1 MSLPPISPSEAPM
14 LPSPSLVGVIAASIA
29 NGTHGIVR
37 QPTAAL
43 TNAVGAYVLKRIIT
57 DVGGFSAP
65 DFFGEHPI
73 CPVCL
78 EHLDGMEQARIDGCR
93 HTLCR
98 PCLLAIDA
106 TTVNGSPRCPL
117 CRASIVAYSVQAAGD
132 TGWTPGPGLRTRPSP
147 SAYRNGPQAVARHFQ
162 RSNAGTFPYPPL
174 GRPAPL
180 EVKEAE
186 PPSVLPSVPRTPGP
200 RQQRDMVLRVGVTPL
215 ADGGKTLVTLATD
228 GDPSGPFDAILLV
241 DVSASMGPH
250 IARYKQVVDGIL
262 GGLPDHARAT
272 VVTFSSDPRQRN
284 PLQPLTPDSRRA
296 IAIAVD
302 DIEADGCTNLA
313 DAIRFCHRILQQ
325 AGDLSDDTALVLFTD
340 GDASGS
346 AQQANRALPAL
357 RREFPDVGVVLV
369 TAGAGIRAE
378 TRHTIIDKG
387 EGYFHDPLAEGS
399 DPSTVVAEILSSLRR
414 GNVQGTNLLLEYSRA
429 EGGGE
434 LIAPPQFSCSLASGT
449 ATCMLPQV
457 RGGVTTNILL
467 PSRPTSVTVD
477 GLRVEVE
484 DQLPTAETADLVR
497 RMEVGRR
504 IDDILAPHSDVAPLD
519 RAALVRALRSEI
531 AGAPSDSI
539 SPAARNELLQAAE
552 DALLIVDAP
561 AAASVNVVN
570 AAVSRTVSGINRSM
584 TKSNKSSQ

>member
-1 MSLPPISPSEAPM
+1 MSSPPISPSEAPV

-29 NGTHGIVR
+29 NGTHGLASRIVR

-43 TNAVGAYVLKRIIT
+43 TNAVGAYVLKRTIT

-78 EHLDGMEQARIDGCR
+78 EHLDGMEQVRIDGCR
-93 HTLCR
+93 HPLCR

-132 TGWTPGPGLRTRPSP
+132 NGWTPGPGLRTRPSP
-147 SAYRNGPQAVARHFQ
+147 SAYGPVTRRIQ
-162 RSNAGTFPYPPL
+162 RSNAGTFPYPPS

-180 EVKEAE
+180 EANAE
-186 PPSVLPSVPRTPGP
+186 PPSVLPSVPRTQGP

-228 GDPSGPFDAILLV
+228 GDPSAPFDVILLV
-241 DVSASMGPH
+241 DISASMGPH
-250 IARYKQVVDGIL
+250 IARYKHVVKGVL

-272 VVTFSSDPRQRN
+272 VVTFSSDPRQLN
-284 PLQPLTPDSRRA
+284 PLQPLAPDSRRA
-296 IAIAVD
+296 IDGAVD

-313 DAIRFCHRILQQ
+313 DALQFCHRVLQQ
-325 AGDLSDDTALVLFTD
+325 AEDPSEDTALVLFTD

-357 RREFPDVGVVLV
+357 RREFPDVGVVLA
-369 TAGAGIRAE
+369 TAGAGISAE
-378 TRHTIIDKG
+378 TRHTIIVRG

-399 DPSTVVAEILSSLRR
+399 DPSTVGAEILSSVRR
-414 GNVQGTNLLLEYSRA
+414 GNVQGTNLVLEYSPA

-434 LIAPPQFSCSLASGT
+434 LIAPPQFSCSFASGT
-449 ATCMLPQV
+449 GTCTLPQV
-457 RGGVTTNILL
+457 RGGVTTNVLL
-467 PSRPTSVTVD
+467 SSRPTSVTVD

-504 IDDILAPHSDVAPLD
+504 IDDILAPHSDVVPHD

-531 AGAPSDSI
+531 ASAPSDSI

-561 AAASVNVVN
+561 AAASANLVN

-584 TKSNKSSQ
+584 TKSIQ